1 MALGYGK
8 DPEARCEACI
18 DREDGSQVKE
28 RSLMPPFEMMEARPG
43 LHIAFDLRNAPA
55 GDEKRPGFLWLGGFK
70 SDMTGSKAERL
81 RELSGHD
88 GRLFI
93 RFDYSGHG
101 ASEGR
106 FEDGTLSLWLAEA
119 RQVLR
124 LAGDRPMILIG
135 SSMGGFLALLLAREG
150 SGNVTGLVLLAPA
163 ADMTFNVEAE
173 IAKRPDAQEAL
184 ARDGVWLRPSRY
196 GDPYPITAKLL
207 ADGRHHRLLET
218 GLDLACPVRILHGD
232 QDPDVPWQHGL
243 KTFQAIR
250 AADARFTLIKHG
262 DHRLSRDEDIIAIH
276 RAAEEL
282 ALLHEGKVESSAV
295 SPSR

>member
-1 MALGYGK
+1 
-8 DPEARCEACI
+8 
-18 DREDGSQVKE
+18 
-28 RSLMPPFEMMEARPG
+28 MPQFEMMEARPG
-43 LHIAFDLRNAPA
+43 LRIAFDLREAPR

-70 SDMTGSKAERL
+70 SDMIGSKAERL
-81 RELSGHD
+81 RELSGRD
-88 GRLFI
+88 DRLFI

-119 RQVLR
+119 RHVLR
-124 LAGDRPMILIG
+124 LAGGRPMILIG

-150 SGNVTGLVLLAPA
+150 SGNIAGLVLVAPA
-163 ADMTFNVEAE
+163 ADMTFNMEAE

-184 ARDGVWLRPSRY
+184 ARDGVWRRPSRY

-207 ADGRHHRLLET
+207 EDGRHHRLLER
-218 GLDLACPVRILHGD
+218 GLDLVCPLRILHGD

-250 AADARFTLIKHG
+250 AADAHFTLIKDG
-262 DHRLSRDEDIIAIH
+262 DHRLSREQDIITIH

-282 ALLHEGKVESSAV
+282 ALLHEGKVESSAA

>member
-1 MALGYGK
+1 
-8 DPEARCEACI
+8 
-18 DREDGSQVKE
+18 
-28 RSLMPPFEMMEARPG
+28 MPQFEMMEVRPG
-43 LHIAFDLRNAPA
+43 LRIAVDYREAA
-55 GDEKRPGFLWLGGFK
+55 AADEKRPGFLWLGGFK

-81 RELSGHD
+81 RELSGQD

-106 FEDGTLSLWLAEA
+106 FEDGTLSLWLAEV

-150 SGNVTGLVLLAPA
+150 AGHIAGLVLVAPA
-163 ADMTFNVEAE
+163 ADMTLNMETE
-173 IAKRPDAQEAL
+173 IAERPEAREAL

-196 GDPYPITAKLL
+196 GDPYPITRKLIE
-207 ADGRHHRLLET
+207 DGRDHRLLAE
-218 GLDLACPVRILHGD
+218 GVELACPVRILHGD

-250 AADARFTLIKHG
+250 ADDARFTLIKHG
-262 DHRLSRDEDIIAIH
+262 DHRLSRDADILAIH

-282 ALLHEGKVESSAV
+282 ALLYDGKVASSAV
-295 SPSR
+295 NPSR

>member
-1 MALGYGK
+1 
-8 DPEARCEACI
+8 
-18 DREDGSQVKE
+18 
-28 RSLMPPFEMMEARPG
+28 MPQFEMMEVRPG
-43 LHIAFDLRNAPA
+43 LRIAFDLREASTS
-55 GDEKRPGFLWLGGFK
+55 DEKRPGFLWLGGFK

-81 RELSGHD
+81 RELSGRD

-124 LAGDRPMILIG
+124 LAQRRPMILIG

-150 SGNVTGLVLLAPA
+150 SGTIAGLVLVAPA
-163 ADMTFNVEAE
+163 ADMTLNMEAE
-173 IAKRPDAQEAL
+173 IAKHSDAQQAL

-196 GDPYPITAKLL
+196 GDPYPITRNLL
-207 ADGRHHRLLET
+207 EDGRNHRLLAE
-218 GLDLACPVRILHGD
+218 GLDLACPLRILHGD
-232 QDPDVPWQHGL
+232 HDPDVPWQHGL

-250 AADARFTLIKHG
+250 AADTHFTLIKGG
-262 DHRLSRDEDIIAIH
+262 DHRLSRDQDIIAIH

-282 ALLHEGKVESSAV
+282 ALLYEGKVESSAV
-295 SPSR
+295 NPSR